1 MCVRLGVVLG
11 GGGVVVSLCLSVVF
25 DEFEEV
31 GFLLVE
37 FDEL

>member
-1 MCVRLGVVLG
+1 MSIGVVLTG
-11 GGGVVVSLCLSVVF
+11 AGVVVILYLSVVF

>member
-1 MCVRLGVVLG
+1 MSIGVVLTG
-11 GGGVVVSLCLSVVF
+11 AGVAVILYLSVVF

-37 FDEL
+37 FDKL